1 MAIYTM
7 IALLSWYDIPFW
19 TRSGRTA
26 IRHKLRSGLCYSIC
40 MRREKKQLIPLE
52 KSKRVIYL
60 DRRGVAK
67 GHKPV
72 AAVIFGAF
80 GVLCLIYFGY
90 QFFFVSTGTNFFIV
104 WGLIAVGSGMLSF
117 FLAHRTWVEKIP
129 RGLRRIVQLL
139 FGMCIVLFLV
149 VEGLILSQLNA
160 LPKPGA
166 DVCLILGAQMKESG
180 PSDVLQRR
188 LDKALDYLREN
199 PDTIVVVSGGQ
210 GSNEPVSE
218 AQGMRDYLVARGIAG
233 ERILMEDKSTNTK
246 ENLEYSAGLIDKS
259 GDSVVIVTN
268 NFHVFRAVSIA
279 KKQGYGAVQGM
290 AASTHR
296 GNLLNNLLREFL
308 GVLKDFFVG
317 NL

>member
-1 MAIYTM
+1 
-7 IALLSWYDIPFW
+7 
-19 TRSGRTA
+19 
-26 IRHKLRSGLCYSIC
+26 
-40 MRREKKQLIPLE
+40 MRRDKKQLIPLE
-52 KSKRVIYL
+52 KSKHVIYL

-72 AAVIFGAF
+72 AAVFFGVL
-80 GVLCLIYFGY
+80 GVLCLSYFGF
-90 QFFFVSTGTNFFIV
+90 QLFFVSTGSNFYMI
-104 WGLIAVGSGMLSF
+104 WGLMAAGNGALSF
-117 FLAHRTWVEKIP
+117 FLAHRIWVERIP
-129 RGLRRIVQLL
+129 RGIRRIVQLL
-139 FGMCIVLFLV
+139 FGMGMVLFLV
-149 VEGLILSQLNA
+149 VEGLIISQFNA
-160 LPKPGA
+160 SPAAGA

-218 AQGMRDYLVARGIAG
+218 AQGMRDYLAARGIAG
-233 ERILMEDKSTNTK
+233 ERILMEDESASTK
-246 ENLEYSAGLIDKS
+246 ENLEYSAKLIDKS
-259 GDSVVIVTN
+259 ENSVVIVTN

-279 KKQGYGAVQGM
+279 RKQGYDNVQGM

-308 GVLKDFFVG
+308 GVMKDFLVG

>member
-1 MAIYTM
+1 M
-7 IALLSWYDIPFW
+7 
-19 TRSGRTA
+19 
-26 IRHKLRSGLCYSIC
+26 
-40 MRREKKQLIPLE
+40 
-52 KSKRVIYL
+52 IYL
-60 DRRGVAK
+60 DRRGAAK

-72 AAVIFGAF
+72 AAVFFGAL
-80 GVLCLIYFGY
+80 GVLCLSYFGF
-90 QFFFVSTGTNFFIV
+90 QIFFVSTGSNFYMI
-104 WGLIAVGSGMLSF
+104 WGLMAAGNGALSF
-117 FLAHRTWVEKIP
+117 FLAHRTWVERIP
-129 RGLRRIVQLL
+129 RWIRRIVQLI
-139 FGMCIVLFLV
+139 FGMGMVLFLV
-149 VEGLILSQLNA
+149 VEGLIISQFNA
-160 LPKPGA
+160 SPASGA

-218 AQGMRDYLVARGIAG
+218 AQGMRDYLAARGIAG
-233 ERILMEDKSTNTK
+233 ERILMEDESASTK
-246 ENLEYSAGLIDKS
+246 ENLEYSAKLIDKS
-259 GDSVVIVTN
+259 ENSVVIVTN

-279 KKQGYGAVQGM
+279 RKQGYGNVQGM

-308 GVLKDFFVG
+308 GVMKDFFVG